1 MDRRK
6 SWAVT
11 LVSFVLTCAATTVLA
26 DDSAQAKLQSQLQAR
41 LDVAYGLWGSGDAA
55 RFIREFMTDDVVIT
69 ASDSPKV
76 WKGTAEGVECVQEL
90 MKSVSAIR
98 ATGVY
103 TRALGPNAAMQFV
116 TFQLTARDPS
126 QQKNLSVAKSLYVW
140 VKTARGWRVAADH
153 YSFAG
158 MDMPH

>member
-1 MDRRK
+1 MNMNK
-6 SWAVT
+6 SCWVT
-11 LVSFVLTCAATTVLA
+11 LVSLVLTCATTSVLA
-26 DDSAQAKLQSQLQAR
+26 DNDAQATLQSQLQAR

-55 RFIREFMTDDVVIT
+55 RFVREFMTDDAVIT

-90 MKSVSAIR
+90 MKSITAIR

-103 TRALGPNAAMQFV
+103 TRALGPKAAMQFV
-116 TFQLTARDPS
+116 VFQLTTRDPA
-126 QQKNLSVAKSLYVW
+126 QQKSLSVAKSLYVW

-158 MDMPH
+158 MDMPR

>member
-1 MDRRK
+1 MNMHK
-6 SWAVT
+6 SYWVT
-11 LVSFVLTCAATTVLA
+11 LVSVVLTCAATSVLA
-26 DDSAQAKLQSQLQAR
+26 DKDTQGSLQSQLQAR

-69 ASDSPKV
+69 ASDSAKV

-116 TFQLTARDPS
+116 VFQLTARDPN

-158 MDMPH
+158 MDMPR

>member
-1 MDRRK
+1 MDTRK

-26 DDSAQAKLQSQLQAR
+26 DDAAQAKLQAQLQAR

-76 WKGTAEGVECVQEL
+76 WRGTAEGVDCVREL
-90 MKSVSAIR
+90 MKSITAIR

-116 TFQLTARDPS
+116 TFQLTTRDPS
-126 QQKNLSVAKSLYVW
+126 QQKSLSVAKSLYVW
-140 VKTARGWRVAADH
+140 VKTAKGWRVAADH

>member
-1 MDRRK
+1 MNMGK

-11 LVSFVLTCAATTVLA
+11 LVSVLLTCAATTVLA
-26 DDSAQAKLQSQLQAR
+26 RDDAQAKLQSVLQAR

-69 ASDSPKV
+69 ASDSPRV
-76 WKGTAEGVECVQEL
+76 WKGTAQAVECVQEL
-90 MKSVSAIR
+90 MKSISAIR

-116 TFQLTARDPS
+116 TFQLTARDPN

>member
-1 MDRRK
+1 MNMHK

-11 LVSFVLTCAATTVLA
+11 LVSLVLTCAATPVFA
-26 DDSAQAKLQSQLQAR
+26 RDAQATLQAQLQAR

-55 RFIREFMTDDVVIT
+55 RFIKEFMTEDVVIT

-76 WKGTAEGVECVQEL
+76 WMGTAEGVDCVREL
-90 MKSVSAIR
+90 MKSITAIR

-116 TFQLTARDPS
+116 TFQLTARDPKE
-126 QQKNLSVAKSLYVW
+126 QKSLSVAKSLYVW
-140 VKTARGWRVAADH
+140 VKTAQGWRVVADH

>member
-1 MDRRK
+1 MNMHR
-6 SWAVT
+6 SWAAT
-11 LVSFVLTCAATTVLA
+11 LAGLVLTCLATTVPA
-26 DDSAQAKLQSQLQAR
+26 HDAQATLQSQLQAR

-76 WKGTAEGVECVQEL
+76 WKGTAEAVECVREL
-90 MKSVSAIR
+90 MKSITAIQ

-103 TRALGPNAAMQFV
+103 TRALGANAAMQFV
-116 TFQLTARDPS
+116 TFQLTTRDPN
-126 QQKNLSVAKSLYVW
+126 QQKSLSVAKSLYVW
-140 VKTARGWRVAADH
+140 VKTPRGWRVAADH